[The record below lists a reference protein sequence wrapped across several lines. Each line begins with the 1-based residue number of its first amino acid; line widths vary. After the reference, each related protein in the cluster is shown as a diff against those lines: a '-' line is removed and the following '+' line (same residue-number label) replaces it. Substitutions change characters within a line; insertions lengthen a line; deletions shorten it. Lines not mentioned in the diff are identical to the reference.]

1 MEISRRSLKEDYL
14 LKAKELISEYYYTEF
29 EDEEGVADDCD
40 LKNVSLAYTT
50 IDDNEDKEH
59 EIQVDA
65 DLENFA
71 INQYIDNKLFKTW
84 KYDSLEDLVEMELT
98 DLIFDTL
105 IEVNYIELEEF
116 LKDK

>member
-1 MEISRRSLKEDYL
+1 MEISRKNLKEEYL

-29 EDEEGVADDCD
+29 DDDEGIADDCD

-59 EIQVDA
+59 EIQVNA

-71 INQYIDNKLFKTW
+71 INQYIDDKLFKTW
-84 KYDSLEDLVEMELT
+84 KHDSLKELVEFELT

-116 LKDK
+116 LEGK